1 VTSSKNITRSI
12 RWASNDEA
20 RNWTTAHVCDA
31 AREFHSSMPGYQPTP
46 LTELAELAAEL
57 DVGALLVKD
66 ESDRL
71 GLSAFKILGASGE
84 STAR

>member
-1 VTSSKNITRSI
+1 
-12 RWASNDEA
+12 
-20 RNWTTAHVCDA
+20 
-31 AREFHSSMPGYQPTP
+31 MPGYQPTP

>member
-1 VTSSKNITRSI
+1 MSVTRQGI
-12 RWASNDEA
+12 
-20 RNWTTAHVCDA
+20 
-31 AREFHSSMPGYQPTP
+31 HSSMPGYQPTP

-57 DVGALLVKD
+57 DVGAVLVKD